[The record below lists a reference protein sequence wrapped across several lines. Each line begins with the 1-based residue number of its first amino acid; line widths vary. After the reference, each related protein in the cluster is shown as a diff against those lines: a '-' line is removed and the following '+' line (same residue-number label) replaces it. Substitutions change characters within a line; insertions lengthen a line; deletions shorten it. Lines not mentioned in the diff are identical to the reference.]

1 MLTRFLLLLTVMI
14 WGSTF
19 VATKILLGYLSP
31 AEILGLRMLI
41 GVPLLGGLLAVKR
54 VKLEFSRSEWL
65 TLLIGSAVLTAHFLI
80 QITGLKTTTA
90 TNTGW
95 IISVTPLA
103 MAVLSFLFL
112 REKIGR
118 NIVIGIAL
126 ATLGIF
132 LLISKGDFGSIG
144 WLKSTGDWLILISAH
159 TWAIYTVITRT
170 VVRNRNPLAVT
181 SAVFVPCAI
190 VMVIY
195 ILFNFEWHKLATL
208 PPVPM
213 ASLLFL
219 AILGT
224 ALAQWL
230 WQAGVAKIGAAKAGI
245 FLYIEPLT
253 STALGVAY
261 LHEPFGVFTGIGAA
275 LVIAGVVV
283 AESQTRLD

>member
-1 MLTRFLLLLTVMI
+1 MLTRFLLLLTVII

-19 VATKILLGYLSP
+19 VATKILLAYFTP
-31 AEILGLRMLI
+31 AELLGIRMLI
-41 GVPLLGGLLAVKR
+41 GLPILGAVIAVKR
-54 VKLEFSRSEWL
+54 ISLQFDRKEWIS
-65 TLLIGSAVLTAHFLI
+65 LLLGSFVITAHFLI

-103 MAVLSFLFL
+103 LAVLSYVFLK
-112 REKIGR
+112 EKIGR
-118 NIVIGIAL
+118 NVMIGIAV
-126 ATLGIF
+126 ATVGIF

-144 WLKSTGDWLILISAH
+144 WLESPGDWLILISAH

-170 VVRNRNPLAVT
+170 VSRNRNPLAVT
-181 SAVFVPCAI
+181 FAILVPCGIAMISYLAI
-190 VMVIY
+190 
-195 ILFNFEWHKLATL
+195 NFQWHKLAEL

-213 ASLLFL
+213 GALLFL
-219 AILGT
+219 AVMGT
-224 ALAQWL
+224 ALAHWF
-230 WQAGVAKIGAAKAGI
+230 WQEGVAKIGAAKAGI

-261 LHEPFGVFTGIGAA
+261 LHEPFGIFTGIGAA

-283 AESQTRLD
+283 AERRQRS